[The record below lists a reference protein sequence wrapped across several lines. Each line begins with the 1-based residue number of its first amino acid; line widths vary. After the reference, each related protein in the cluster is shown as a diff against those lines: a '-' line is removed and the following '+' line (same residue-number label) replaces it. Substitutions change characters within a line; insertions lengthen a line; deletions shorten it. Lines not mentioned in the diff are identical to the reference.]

1 MEQKELEYIRDNPEI
16 IATKNPDGTFKCKF
30 CGLIDMPERMLTH
43 YWNIHRKDGD
53 SPSNPNDPVNHP
65 IHYTQGGIECIDAI
79 KAAVTGLDGF
89 EGYCTGNAVKYLFR
103 WKHKNGIQDLEKSRW
118 YINRLIDELE
128 VSHDD

>member
-1 MEQKELEYIRDNPEI
+1 MSMEK
-16 IATKNPDGTFKCKF
+16 
-30 CGLIDMPERMLTH
+30 
-43 YWNIHRKDGD
+43 
-53 SPSNPNDPVNHP
+53 NDPVNHP